1 MASVLLTRQFL
12 DETSCPICLDY
23 FTDPVILDCGHS
35 FCKACLTMCWKETQ
49 RPASCPHCRQVA
61 QRTSFRPN
69 RQLANVV
76 EIAKQFT
83 SQAET
88 TNCKRHG
95 EPLEF
100 FCNVCVAPTCNVCK
114 RSQEH
119 SEHDMFNLDGI
130 SQKIK
135 QGIQA
140 RVQFL
145 MQERQVVRQW
155 KLAEEE
161 RVKAFPAELEEE
173 KNKISGAF
181 EQMHNFLHELQRF
194 WLTELEDLE
203 KEMKT
208 KKESNIV
215 KLSQDIAFLSSHITD
230 MEKKRQL
237 PPFEFLRGFGTSVIR
252 FVQWKKKRAVLGIST
267 GMEERLISYTQK
279 NSFLQDTLEKCK
291 GLLMEAPNKVSVT
304 LDPGTA
310 HPFLVVT
317 EDLKN
322 LRRRREMQDVQD
334 NPGRFNSML
343 YALGHAKFTSGRYWW
358 EVVVEEEKEERERA
372 NWAVGVAKESV
383 RRKGFVRM
391 IPSEG
396 IWAIGKGKDE
406 SASSDPFW
414 ASTLPERTPLSLSY
428 EPRKIRVS
436 LDYDQGCVEFYNA
449 HTDDLIFKFQRAS
462 FSGEKVQPFFH
473 VWWGAGL
480 KC

>member
-35 FCKACLTMCWKETQ
+35 FCKACLAMCWKETQ
-49 RPASCPHCRQVA
+49 RPASCPHCRQEA
-61 QRTSFRPN
+61 QTTSFRPN

-100 FCNVCVAPTCNVCK
+100 FCRVCQAHVCNVCK

-119 SEHDMFNLDGI
+119 NEHAMFNLDQI
-130 SQKIK
+130 SQKMK
-135 QGIQA
+135 QGIQTE
-140 RVQFL
+140 VQL
-145 MQERQVVRQW
+145 LVQERQVVREW

-161 RVKAFPAELEEE
+161 RIKAFPAQLEEE

-194 WLTELEDLE
+194 WLNELEDLE
-203 KEMKT
+203 KEMKE

-237 PPFEFLRGFGTSVIR
+237 PPVGFLQGLGTWVIR
-252 FVQWKKKRAVLGIST
+252 FVQWKRRRTVLGIST
-267 GMEERLISYTQK
+267 GIEERLISYTQK
-279 NSFLQDTLEKCK
+279 NSFLKDTLEKCK
-291 GLLMEAPNKVSVT
+291 GLLMQAPNKVSIT

-317 EDLKN
+317 EDLKS

-334 NPGRFNSML
+334 NPGRFDSML
-343 YALGHAKFTSGRYWW
+343 YVLAHAKFTSGRYWW

-391 IPSEG
+391 SPSEG

-406 SASSDPFW
+406 LASSDPFW

-449 HTDDLIFKFQRAS
+449 HTDDLIFNFQQAS

-480 KC
+480 NC